1 MRDEDGD
8 RINAPAFDRLFH
20 QNNGTRP
27 TIEIGPIEDGP
38 TLKISDVD
46 NFGPDIPE
54 ELRDFIL
61 ESEEEVKVLSVGF
74 DDARSFLPWS
84 DVVLDRRRYFR
95 ILRSLNREIS
105 AAPTR
110 CESLGPGL
118 LKSTELATLWDEVAL
133 TDYEALALRALRLV
147 FGDRVGPV
155 AAIGEDYRGSGRRV
169 IVKVADHTDPV
180 PLRSL
185 GDGATRTFGVALA
198 LANCRDGILLIDEA
212 ENGIHYSLQSRFWKM
227 VLRAAERH
235 NVQVVATTHSKDCI
249 DGFAVAAAD
258 CPDISGNLVRLERRN
273 GKTRAVDYSKEE
285 LEIAAEQNIEVR

>member
-38 TLKISDVD
+38 TLKIADVD
-46 NFGPDIPE
+46 YFEPDIPK

-84 DVVLDRRRYFR
+84 DVVLDRRRYLR
-95 ILRSLNREIS
+95 TLRSLNREMS
-105 AAPTR
+105 ATPTR
-110 CESLGPGL
+110 CECLGPGL
-118 LKSTELATLWDEVAL
+118 LESTELGTLWDDVAL
-133 TDYEALALRALRLV
+133 TDYEALALKALRLV

-169 IVKVADHTDPV
+169 IVKVADHTYPV

-185 GDGATRTFGVALA
+185 GDGATRMFGVALA
-198 LANCRDGILLIDEA
+198 LANCRDGMLLIDEA
-212 ENGIHYSLQSRFWKM
+212 ENGIHYALQSKFWDM
-227 VLRAAERH
+227 VLRAADEY

-249 DGFAVAAAD
+249 NGFAVAAVNYPNA
-258 CPDISGNLVRLERRN
+258 SANLIRLERRN
-273 GKTRAVDYSKEE
+273 GEMRAVEYSKEE
-285 LEIAAEQNIEVR
+285 LEVTAEQNIEVR